1 MASRAYVRVHNT
13 IIAQMFF
20 PTGEIGQFSKALS
33 ESIQAES
40 RRLVHKRS
48 GALRGSI
55 FTDRIGSNQ
64 YHSKHSVYTNVPY
77 APFVHDGTTGPIRS
91 RVPGKAMVLYQG
103 PRLVPGRWAHTHGW
117 LVLQVKGQ
125 KGQKFLERGMRSGMR
140 KHGLL

>member
-20 PTGEIGQFSKALS
+20 PTGEVGQFSKALNLT
-33 ESIQAES
+33 IQAES

-48 GALRGSI
+48 GALRASI

-64 YHSKHSVYTNVPY
+64 YHSKHAVYTNVPY
-77 APFVHDGTTGPIRS
+77 APFVHDGTSPTIRS

-103 PRLVPGRWAHTHGW
+103 PRLVPSKYAETHGW
-117 LVLQVKGQ
+117 FVLQVRGQ